1 MRYIKSKNKKDI
13 DTENR
18 IKELPIYIDME
29 PSANDLYIKAIDGTR
44 LDILSNQYYGT
55 VKYWWVIAL
64 ANKMGKGT
72 LYVTPGY
79 QLRIPASPERY
90 AEAIR

>member
-29 PSANDLYIKAIDGTR
+29 PSANDLYLINTTG
-44 LDILSNQYYGT
+44 Q
-55 VKYWWVIAL
+55 
-64 ANKMGKGT
+64 
-72 LYVTPGY
+72 
-79 QLRIPASPERY
+79 
-90 AEAIR
+90 